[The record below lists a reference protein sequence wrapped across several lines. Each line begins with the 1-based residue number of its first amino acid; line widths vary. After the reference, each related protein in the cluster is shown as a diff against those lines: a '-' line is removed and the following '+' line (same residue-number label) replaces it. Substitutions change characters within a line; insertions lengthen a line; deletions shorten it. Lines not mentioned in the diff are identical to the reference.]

1 MKTPIIWKK
10 LLLDKRKIV
19 LSKDIHAMAR
29 QLNKNEKGS
38 VDYLQRHGYIVR
50 ILRGFYYVKTPEER
64 QLNKL
69 DNSIHEIIAMV
80 LKEKGVNK
88 WYFGLET
95 ALKFNN
101 MTHEYFSV
109 NYVITN
115 SYETTKT
122 IKILDTKFRFL
133 KWNDKHFTFGIT
145 KEGQLR
151 YSDKEKTVL
160 DIAYRTYRNK
170 TKDPYILNLIR
181 EYSSQL
187 DNEKLMDYLTNYSVR
202 FQKLGEQ
209 L

>member
-10 LLLDKRKIV
+10 LLLEKRKIV
-19 LSKDIHAMAR
+19 LSKGIHELAKK
-29 QLNKNEKGS
+29 LNKNERWS

-69 DNSIHEIIAMV
+69 DHSIYEIVAMA
-80 LKEKGVNK
+80 LKEKGVRN

-95 ALKFNN
+95 ALKLNN
-101 MTHEYFSV
+101 MTHEYYSV

-115 SYETTKT
+115 SYETTKI
-122 IKILDTKFRFL
+122 IKILDTKFKFL
-133 KWNDKHFTFGIT
+133 RWNGKHFKFGIE
-145 KEGQLR
+145 KKGILR

-160 DIAYRTYRNK
+160 DIAYQTYRNK

-181 EYSSQL
+181 EHSPLL
-187 DNEKLMDYLTNYSVR
+187 DNDRLMEYFKHYSMR
-202 FQKLGEQ
+202 FQQLGE
-209 L
+209 LL